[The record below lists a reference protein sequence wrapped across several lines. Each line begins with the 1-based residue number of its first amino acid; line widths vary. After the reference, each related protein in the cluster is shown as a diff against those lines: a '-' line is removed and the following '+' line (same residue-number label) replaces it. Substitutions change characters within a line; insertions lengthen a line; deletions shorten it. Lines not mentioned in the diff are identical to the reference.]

1 MRVRMS
7 TTADTNQKSPP
18 ARTLGA
24 IDIGS
29 NSIRMA
35 IAQAMPDGKIEIL
48 ERLQRGVRLG
58 QDTFRTGRIRGTT
71 MRATVLILRDFMNVL
86 KLYNAD
92 VVKVVA
98 TSAVREA
105 GNSDAFL
112 DRILMAT
119 GFEVD
124 IINSSDESRLTVA
137 AVRQEVGRKQLTKQS
152 SVIVEVGGGNT
163 EINVLRK
170 GQIATSRNLAIGS
183 IRLQELLSTSTES
196 ADRASDM
203 IRQQVAGIIS
213 SMKGLLR
220 LGQVRSF
227 YAVGGDAR
235 WAAERVGRRA
245 KIANLRSVSRRDLDK
260 LVSKSRH
267 YTADKLSKIY
277 GLPFSEAETLIPALL
292 VYQVLLKSTGAG
304 EIIVSN
310 VSMRDGLL
318 LDLARQA
325 AGSVEKSAYED
336 IIRSATSM
344 AKKYGVDLKHA
355 THTRQTSVRLF
366 DELAAEHVLDKRC
379 RLLLEVAALLHE
391 IGTFVSGR
399 AYHKHSFYLIANS
412 EISGLT
418 QDELQLVAHV
428 ARYHR
433 RSRPKPAHIEY
444 MAMPRER
451 RMTTNKLAALLR
463 VADALDASR
472 TQHVR
477 NINCRISDEYLQIIT
492 PTTADV
498 SLEERMLAMQG
509 DLFED
514 IYGLQIR
521 LEREVGKRYGQT
533 KGFKIA

>member
-1 MRVRMS
+1 MSPVKKTSQQVPGVR
-7 TTADTNQKSPP
+7 TF
-18 ARTLGA
+18 GA

-35 IAQAMPDGKIEIL
+35 IAQAMPDGRIDVL
-48 ERLQRGVRLG
+48 ERLQRGVHLG
-58 QDTFRTGRIRGTT
+58 QDTFHGGRIKGLT
-71 MRATVLILRDFMNVL
+71 MRAAVLILRDFKKVL

-105 GNSDAFL
+105 ANVDAFQ

-119 GFEVD
+119 GFDVD
-124 IINSSDESRLTVA
+124 VISSSEESRLTVA
-137 AVRQEVGRKQLTKQS
+137 AVRNEVGTRQLKKNS

-170 GQIATSRNLAIGS
+170 GQIAASRNLAIGA
-183 IRLQELLSTSTES
+183 IRLQELLSTSSRS
-196 ADRASDM
+196 ADQASNM
-203 IRQQVAGIIS
+203 IRQQVAGVIS
-213 SMKGLLR
+213 SMRGVLR
-220 LGQVRSF
+220 LKQVRVF

-235 WAAERVGRRA
+235 WAAEKVGRKT
-245 KIANLRSVSRRDLDK
+245 KIAGLCSISRGDFDK

-267 YTADKLSKIY
+267 FTSDKLARMY
-277 GLPFSEAETLIPALL
+277 GLPFSEAETLVPALL
-292 VYQVLLKSTGAG
+292 VYQMLLRSTGAK

-318 LDLARQA
+318 LDLAQQTT
-325 AGSVEKSAYED
+325 GSVEESAYAD
-336 IIRSATSM
+336 IIRSATSI
-344 AKKYGVDLKHA
+344 AEKYGVDLKHA
-355 THTRQTSVRLF
+355 MHTRQTSVRLF
-366 DELAAEHVLDKRC
+366 DELAAEHALDKRH
-379 RLLLEVAALLHE
+379 RLLLEVAAILHE
-391 IGTFVSGR
+391 IGAFVSGR

-418 QDELQLVAHV
+418 QEELQLVAHV

-444 MAMPRER
+444 MALPRER
-451 RMTTNKLAALLR
+451 RMTINKLAALLR
-463 VADALDASR
+463 VADAIDASR

-477 NINCRISDEYLQIIT
+477 NIRCELSDENLKIIA

-498 SLEERMLAMQG
+498 SLEERMLAMLG

-514 IYGLQIR
+514 IYGLQVR
-521 LEREVGKRYGQT
+521 LERE
-533 KGFKIA
+533 

>member
-1 MRVRMS
+1 MRVKMS
-7 TTADTNQKSPP
+7 PVKKTNQQTPGI
-18 ARTLGA
+18 RTLGA

-35 IAQAMPDGKIEIL
+35 IAQAMPDGEIEVL

-58 QDTFRTGRIRGTT
+58 QDTFRAGKIKGTT
-71 MRATVLILRDFMNVL
+71 MRAAVLILRDFMNVL

-119 GFEVD
+119 GFDVD

-137 AVRQEVGRKQLTKQS
+137 AVRHEVGKRQLEKNS
-152 SVIVEVGGGNT
+152 SVIVEVGGGST

-170 GQIATSRNLAIGS
+170 GQIAASRNLAIGS
-183 IRLQELLSTSTES
+183 IRLQELLSTSSKS
-196 ADRASDM
+196 ADQASDM
-203 IRQQVAGIIS
+203 IRQQVAGVIS
-213 SMKGLLR
+213 LMKGLLR
-220 LGQVRSF
+220 LGQVRGF

-235 WAAERVGRRA
+235 WAAERVGRKT

-267 YTADKLSKIY
+267 YTADKLARIY
-277 GLPFSEAETLIPALL
+277 GLTFSEAETLIPALL
-292 VYQVLLKSTGAG
+292 VYQVLLKSTGAR
-304 EIIVSN
+304 EIVVSN

-318 LDLARQA
+318 LDLAQQA
-325 AGSVEKSAYED
+325 TGSVEKSAYAD

-344 AKKYGVDLKHA
+344 AEKYGVDLKHA
-355 THTRQTSVRLF
+355 MHTRHTSVRLF
-366 DELAAEHVLDKRC
+366 DELAAEHTLDKRY

-418 QDELQLVAHV
+418 QEELQLVAHV

-444 MAMPRER
+444 MALPRER
-451 RMTTNKLAALLR
+451 RMTINKLAALLR

-477 NINCRISDEYLQIIT
+477 NINCRINDEYLQIIT
-492 PTTADV
+492 STTADI

-514 IYGLQIR
+514 IYGLQVR
-521 LEREVGKRYGQT
+521 LERE
-533 KGFKIA
+533 

>member
-1 MRVRMS
+1 MRVRMNPVKKTS
-7 TTADTNQKSPP
+7 QQIPG
-18 ARTLGA
+18 ARTFGA
-24 IDIGS
+24 VDIGS

-35 IAQAMPDGKIEIL
+35 IAQAMPDGRIEIL

-58 QDTFRTGRIRGTT
+58 QDTFRAGRIKRTT
-71 MRATVLILRDFMNVL
+71 MRVAVLILRDFTNVL
-86 KLYNAD
+86 KLYNTD

-105 GNSDAFL
+105 GNYDAFL

-119 GFEVD
+119 GFDVD
-124 IINSSDESRLTVA
+124 VISSSEESRLTVA
-137 AVRQEVGRKQLTKQS
+137 AVRHEVGKRQLEEKS
-152 SVIVEVGGGNT
+152 SVIVEVGGGST
-163 EINVLRK
+163 EINVLRE
-170 GQIATSRNLAIGS
+170 GQIAASRNLAIGS
-183 IRLQELLSTSTES
+183 IRLQELLSTSTKS
-196 ADRASDM
+196 ADQASDM
-203 IRQQVAGIIS
+203 IRQQVAGVIS
-213 SMKGLLR
+213 SMRGLLR
-220 LGQVRSF
+220 LKQVRVF

-235 WAAERVGRRA
+235 WAAERVGRKT
-245 KIANLRSVSRRDLDK
+245 KIVGLRSVSKRDLGK
-260 LVSKSRH
+260 LINKCRH
-267 YTADKLSKIY
+267 FSADKLARMY

-292 VYQVLLKSTGAG
+292 VYQVLLKSTGAR

-318 LDLARQA
+318 LDLAQQA
-325 AGSVEKSAYED
+325 AGSVEESEYKD
-336 IIRSATSM
+336 IIRSATSIVE
-344 AKKYGVDLKHA
+344 KYGVDLKHA
-355 THTRQTSVRLF
+355 MHTRQTSVRLF
-366 DELAAEHVLDKRC
+366 DELVAEHSLDKRY

-521 LEREVGKRYGQT
+521 LERE
-533 KGFKIA
+533 

>member
-1 MRVRMS
+1 MS

>member
-1 MRVRMS
+1 MS
-7 TTADTNQKSPP
+7 TAADTNQKSPP

>member
-1 MRVRMS
+1 MRDIMSPVRK
-7 TTADTNQKSPP
+7 TEQQAADV
-18 ARTLGA
+18 RTFGA

-29 NSIRMA
+29 NSIRMV
-35 IAQAMPDGKIEIL
+35 IAQAPEDGKIEVL

-58 QDTFRTGRIRGTT
+58 QDTFHGGRIKGTT
-71 MRATVLILRDFMNVL
+71 MRAAALVLRDFKNIL
-86 KLYNAD
+86 KLYNTD

-105 GNSDAFL
+105 ANVDAFL
-112 DRILMAT
+112 DRVLMAT
-119 GFEVD
+119 GFDVD
-124 IINSSDESRLTVA
+124 VISSSEESRLTVA
-137 AVRQEVGRKQLTKQS
+137 AVRQEIGSKQLAKKN

-170 GQIATSRNLAIGS
+170 GQIAASRNLAIGA
-183 IRLQELLSTSTES
+183 IRMQELLSTTSKS

-203 IRQQVAGIIS
+203 IRQQVAGVVS
-213 SMKGLLR
+213 AMKGLFP
-220 LGQVRSF
+220 LGQVRVF

-235 WAAERVGRRA
+235 WAAERVGRKT
-245 KIANLRSVSRRDLDK
+245 KIAGLKAVSRRDLDK
-260 LVSKSRH
+260 LVNRSKH
-267 YTADKLSKIY
+267 YSADKLTKIY

-292 VYQVLLKSTGAG
+292 VYQSLLKSTSAK

-318 LDLARQA
+318 LDIAQQA
-325 AGSVEKSAYED
+325 KGEVEKSSYED
-336 IIRSATSM
+336 IIRSATSI
-344 AKKYGVDLKHA
+344 AEKYHVDMKHA
-355 THTRQTSVRLF
+355 MHSREMSVRLF
-366 DELAAEHVLDKRC
+366 DELETEHTLDKRH
-379 RLLLEVAALLHE
+379 RLLLEVAAILHE
-391 IGTFVSGR
+391 IGTFVAGR

-444 MAMPRER
+444 MALPRER
-451 RMTTNKLAALLR
+451 RMTINKLAALMR

-477 NINCRISDEYLQIIT
+477 NIKCRIKDEYFEILA

-514 IYGLQIR
+514 IYGLQVR
-521 LEREVGKRYGQT
+521 LERE
-533 KGFKIA
+533 

>member
-1 MRVRMS
+1 
-7 TTADTNQKSPP
+7 
-18 ARTLGA
+18 
-24 IDIGS
+24 
-29 NSIRMA
+29 
-35 IAQAMPDGKIEIL
+35 
-48 ERLQRGVRLG
+48 
-58 QDTFRTGRIRGTT
+58 
-71 MRATVLILRDFMNVL
+71 
-86 KLYNAD
+86 
-92 VVKVVA
+92 
-98 TSAVREA
+98 
-105 GNSDAFL
+105 
-112 DRILMAT
+112 
-119 GFEVD
+119 
-124 IINSSDESRLTVA
+124 
-137 AVRQEVGRKQLTKQS
+137 
-152 SVIVEVGGGNT
+152 
-163 EINVLRK
+163 
-170 GQIATSRNLAIGS
+170 
-183 IRLQELLSTSTES
+183 
-196 ADRASDM
+196 
-203 IRQQVAGIIS
+203 
-213 SMKGLLR
+213 
-220 LGQVRSF
+220 
-227 YAVGGDAR
+227 
-235 WAAERVGRRA
+235 
-245 KIANLRSVSRRDLDK
+245 
-260 LVSKSRH
+260 
-267 YTADKLSKIY
+267 
-277 GLPFSEAETLIPALL
+277 
-292 VYQVLLKSTGAG
+292 VLLKSTGAG